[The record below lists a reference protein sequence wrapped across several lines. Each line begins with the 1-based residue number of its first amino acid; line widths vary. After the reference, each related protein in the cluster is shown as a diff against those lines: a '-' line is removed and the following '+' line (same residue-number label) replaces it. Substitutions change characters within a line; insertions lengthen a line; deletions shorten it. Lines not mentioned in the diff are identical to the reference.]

1 MSKPYETAKEIMD
14 ELAKDNQN
22 IKTFEA
28 KLSKAKQEHATKA
41 QAQEQDFDYN
51 RATELS
57 TSSRIIDDMERELL
71 KNRTAYNKKKDEE
84 GRKAKTAF
92 NQYIRSAVKTDKD
105 IIKSAE
111 ELLKKKNELYNLI
124 EEYERSCE
132 AKQAECIEEF
142 ANDLQGRETGV
153 RIEKL
158 LFTVPKVIDPEY
170 DAGENERKLKTFVP
184 EKYNNTPEGELF
196 SN

>member
-1 MSKPYETAKEIMD
+1 MTPYETAKEIMD

-71 KNRTAYNKKKDEE
+71 KTRTAYNKKKDEE

-105 IIKSAE
+105 IIKRAE

-124 EEYERSCE
+124 EEYERLCE
-132 AKQAECIEEF
+132 SKQAECIEEF

-158 LFTVPKVIDPEY
+158 LFTAPKIIDPEH